1 MRILVVEDSE
11 LVADAVRRG
20 LDAAGFAVDH
30 VVSAELAHAAFATV
44 DYDAAIVDIGLPG
57 EDGLSLLARLRQSGK
72 SLPILILTARQAVDD
87 RLKAFD
93 LGADDFVIKPFVQAE
108 LIARCR
114 ALLRRATLHTS
125 GKTAL
130 GPLQIDLHGRHLL
143 VEGREVELTS
153 REWAVFEP
161 LLRHVGRTVSKDQLL
176 QAISSFDNE
185 VTANAVEVYVSRLR
199 NKLGDAV
206 TIRAIRGLGY
216 RLDDPA

>member
-30 VVSAELAHAAFATV
+30 VPSAEQALAAFATV

-57 EDGLSLLARLRQSGK
+57 EDGLTLLARLRQAGK
-72 SLPILILTARQAVDD
+72 TLPILILTARQAVDD

-114 ALLRRATLHTS
+114 ALLRRATLRTS

-130 GPLQIDLHGRHLL
+130 GPLQIDLHGRQLL
-143 VEGREVELTS
+143 IDDGEVELTA
-153 REWAVFEP
+153 REWAVFEH
-161 LLRHVGRTVSKDQLL
+161 LLRHVGRTVPKDQLL

-185 VTANAVEVYVSRLR
+185 MTANAVEVYVSRLR
-199 NKLGDAV
+199 AKLGDAV
-206 TIRAIRGLGY
+206 VIRAIRGLGY
-216 RLDDPA
+216 RLDE

>member
-20 LDAAGFAVDH
+20 LDAAGFAVDQ
-30 VVSAELAHAAFATV
+30 VPSAELALAAFATV

-57 EDGLSLLARLRQSGK
+57 EDGLSLLARLRQAGK
-72 SLPILILTARQAVDD
+72 TLPILILTARQEVDD
-87 RLKAFD
+87 RLRAFD

-114 ALLRRATLHTS
+114 ALLRRATLRTS

-143 VEGREVELTS
+143 IDGREVELTA
-153 REWAVFEP
+153 REWAVFEQ
-161 LLRHVGRTVSKDQLL
+161 LLRHVGRTVPKDQLL
-176 QAISSFDNE
+176 QTISSFDNE

-199 NKLGDAV
+199 TKLGEAV
-206 TIRAIRGLGY
+206 VLRGIRGLGY
-216 RLDDPA
+216 RLEE

>member
-30 VVSAELAHAAFATV
+30 VPSAEQALAAFATV

-57 EDGLSLLARLRQSGK
+57 EDGLSLLARLRQAGK
-72 SLPILILTARQAVDD
+72 TLPILILTARQAVDD

-114 ALLRRATLHTS
+114 ALLRRATLRTS

-130 GPLQIDLHGRHLL
+130 GPLQIDLHGRQLL
-143 VEGREVELTS
+143 VNGSEVELTA
-153 REWAVFEP
+153 REWAVFEH

-199 NKLGDAV
+199 TKLGEAV
-206 TIRAIRGLGY
+206 VIRAIRGLGY
-216 RLDDPA
+216 RLDE